1 LARKYSG
8 MRMESSRSDGLL
20 GVIARLAL
28 ALCLLVLAAP
38 PAARAQ
44 LGEPFSVL
52 WPLVQNC
59 VANQQTIAD
68 PRPCF
73 FADSARGYAF
83 IKDLRG
89 TTQILLVATD
99 RRWGIE
105 DPRVQAA
112 DAPNYF
118 AAAWAARRC
127 VLTLAGGA
135 VPESELSLAINSTH
149 GRSVGQLHI
158 HIDRLRPDVAAKLA
172 PGVHE
177 IAVGAHR
184 YGVRHIDA
192 LAGTNLFAAEA
203 ARAAG
208 VMGDETIVV
217 AGDPHGGFY
226 VLTDRAGAGDAAS
239 GEELQVDH
247 PKLTPQQMEALPLA
261 GCAQAP

>member
-1 LARKYSG
+1 
-8 MRMESSRSDGLL
+8 MRVAWKRPDGLRGAIGL
-20 GVIARLAL
+20 PAL
-28 ALCLLVLAAP
+28 ALCLLVMASTP
-38 PAARAQ
+38 PARAQ

-59 VANQQTIAD
+59 VVNQLAIGN

-73 FADSARGYAF
+73 FVDPARGYAL

-135 VPESELSLAINSTH
+135 APESEISLAINSTH
-149 GRSVGQLHI
+149 GRSDGQLHI
-158 HIDRLRPDVAAKLA
+158 HIDRLRPDVAAKLG
-172 PGVHE
+172 PGVRE

-192 LAGTNLFAAEA
+192 LAGTNLFAAQA

-208 VMGDETIVV
+208 AMGDETIVV
-217 AGDPHGGFY
+217 AGDPQGGFY
-226 VLTDRAGAGDAAS
+226 VLTDRARGGDAAS

>member
-1 LARKYSG
+1 MPSASKMSHAVVG
-8 MRMESSRSDGLL
+8 G
-20 GVIARLAL
+20 IARTALGIWLLAL
-28 ALCLLVLAAP
+28 VSAG
-38 PAARAQ
+38 PAAAQ

-59 VANQQTIAD
+59 VANQQTIGN

-73 FADSARGYAF
+73 LADPARGYAL

-105 DPRVQAA
+105 DARIQAPVA
-112 DAPNYF
+112 SNYF

-127 VLTLAGGA
+127 VSSLAGTTVGD
-135 VPESELSLAINSTH
+135 SEISLAINSAH
-149 GRSVGQLHI
+149 GRSDGQLHI
-158 HIDRLRPDVAAKLA
+158 HIDRLRPEVAAKLA

-177 IAVGAHR
+177 IAYGTHR

-192 LAGTNLFAAEA
+192 LAGPNLFAAEA
-203 ARAAG
+203 ARGAG
-208 VMGDETIVV
+208 AMGDETIVV

-226 VLTDRAGAGDAAS
+226 VLTDRVGGGDSAS
-239 GEELQVDH
+239 GEELQVAH
-247 PKLTPQQMEALPLA
+247 PKLTPEQMEALPLT
-261 GCAQAP
+261 GCAEAP